1 LRKEK
6 KKRGEDILERGGE
19 KKELWREEKR
29 KDEKE
34 RNVDVFYI
42 RGKRRRRRKR
52 GMSIVK

>member
-19 KKELWREEKR
+19 KELWREEKR

-42 RGKRRRRRKR
+42 RGRRRRRRKR
-52 GMSIVK
+52 GMSVVK